1 MHSVVAES
9 EIDNHFDCLECS
21 VCCHT
26 SFTSFRVLVSVGK
39 LLLFDCIPQGCSA
52 RAFAD
57 IVGVFSYTILCKP
70 VQMHLAN
77 FKHATHKV
85 KLVLT

>member
-1 MHSVVAES
+1 M
-9 EIDNHFDCLECS
+9 
-21 VCCHT
+21 
-26 SFTSFRVLVSVGK
+26 SVGK

-52 RAFAD
+52 RVFAD